1 MKDQLFFCRYVEPF
15 RSYEFPIDGR
25 SANFVAICF
34 FFPRNFLGSKIKI
47 SKHVPFFPPPSE
59 FGMKISWRSV
69 EGRKFT
75 AG

>member
-1 MKDQLFFCRYVEPF
+1 MKDLLFICRYVEPF

-25 SANFVAICF
+25 SANFVAIWV
-34 FFPRNFLGSKIKI
+34 FFPAKFFWGRKLKFRN
-47 SKHVPFFPPPSE
+47 VPFFPPQRE
-59 FGMKISWRSV
+59 FGVKISWRSV